1 VSTETPVISLSE
13 RRGLVGYVS
22 DLWRRREFAWHL
34 AMGNMRGR
42 HASTSLGL
50 LWWVLDPLLL
60 GGIFLLVFGVIL
72 QTRRGDPNFIGF
84 ILSGLFAFFFTRR
97 TMLSGSMAIRNN
109 SRMVATQRFPRL
121 LLPTSAI
128 IEGAIAFL
136 FSLIPFFVIAG
147 GVNND
152 WPGAFTVWLIPAFV
166 FHTIFNFGLTLLV
179 AQLVIPFRDI
189 ENVMNYVARVWMYL
203 SPVVYSLDDRLSKT
217 SDTVGALLYDI
228 LRFNPLVPLLGLY
241 RHALLGG
248 QLCPTDTVCQG
259 DYTYPLNLAHVW
271 AAAVWAV
278 AIAIVG
284 VVTFVRMEDK
294 IPRYLA

>member
-1 VSTETPVISLSE
+1 MS
-13 RRGLVGYVS
+13 GYLA
-22 DLWRRREFAWHL
+22 DMWRRRDFAWHL

-50 LWWVLDPLLL
+50 FWWILDPLLL

-84 ILSGLFAFFFTRR
+84 ILSGLFAFFYTRR
-97 TMLSGSMAIRNN
+97 TMLSGASAMRANA
-109 SRMVATQRFPRL
+109 RMVATQRFPRL
-121 LLPTSAI
+121 LLPLSAV
-128 IEGAIAFL
+128 IEGCVAFL
-136 FSLIPFFVIAG
+136 FSLIAFFIIAG
-147 GVNND
+147 LVNGD
-152 WPGAFTVWLIPAFV
+152 WPGLFTLWVIPAVILHTV
-166 FHTIFNFGLTLLV
+166 FNLGLTLLV

-203 SPVVYSLDDRLSKT
+203 SPVVYSLDDRLSHA
-217 SDTVGALLYDI
+217 SDSMGAILYDI
-228 LRFNPLVPLLGLY
+228 LRFNPLVSLLGVY

-248 QLCPTDTVCQG
+248 QKVCSAAG
-259 DYTYPLNLAHVW
+259 VCEFTYPLDPVHVW
-271 AAAVWAV
+271 GSLIWAI

-284 VVTFVRMEDK
+284 VSTFVRMEDK